1 MEHEDVYPVVLNGIT
16 VKDPRAVYDRCEAI
30 YHGVKWR
37 EKKGL
42 IPQPRDHKRF
52 CNRCPQ
58 LIDACHDAAYMREFL
73 TVLNPDATVPPIE
86 SVIATETV
94 DFEIQEK

>member
-1 MEHEDVYPVVLNGIT
+1 
-16 VKDPRAVYDRCEAI
+16 
-30 YHGVKWR
+30 
-37 EKKGL
+37 
-42 IPQPRDHKRF
+42 
-52 CNRCPQ
+52 
-58 LIDACHDAAYMREFL
+58 MREFL